1 MIAYS
6 EAVTA
11 VVVGLQGRL
20 VRVEVALAQ
29 GLPAWNLVGL
39 PDAQVAEARDRVR
52 AAVASTGRRWP
63 DVRITVGLSPASMPK
78 SGSGLDLAIAAAVLA
93 ASGQLPV
100 AAGDLRDALILGEL
114 GLDGR
119 VRPVRGALTML
130 VAAGRAGVRRAY
142 VPFGNA
148 GEAGLMPDME
158 VEPVRSLAHLA
169 ALLADD
175 AEAIAATEVVPAYSD
190 LVGDDAVAAPL
201 VAPLESV
208 DLNHVRGQP
217 LGRRAVEVAAA
228 GAHHLAIIGRP
239 GVGKTML
246 ATALAGVLPDLDT
259 AASLEVTS
267 VHATSGR
274 LNASQGLVR
283 RPPWYAP
290 HHSASAISLIGG
302 GTQDRPVPGQVTL
315 AHRGVL
321 LLDEAAEFDPHVLDS
336 LRQPLEAGTI
346 SIARAGMALTLPA
359 EFQLVMTTNP
369 CPCGL
374 WLDADPGEVCTCPP
388 ARRRRY
394 LARISGPLL
403 DRVEIQVVLSRPHRQ
418 DLSHELAGLPETGP
432 PDTGPPDTGPRVAG
446 PRVTEMDGTRPISEV
461 PGRSVEIR
469 QRVERARAAAADR
482 WQRLL
487 DSESA
492 SMISNARVP
501 ADLLALAGW
510 RREAESRLDA
520 LARSGESTRGVQ
532 RVRRVA
538 WTLAD
543 LAGRDLPTV
552 EDVEEAIVLRHGL
565 LRATGTGSESAFRD
579 GVWAWR
585 QTGSQVVMPTD
596 DGDCTCSAA
605 EPVSSSSYLGA
616 PRRPPATSPPPR
628 QEVAR

>member
-1 MIAYS
+1 MIAYA
-6 EAVTA
+6 EAVSA

-29 GLPAWNLVGL
+29 GLPTWNLVGL
-39 PDAQVAEARDRVR
+39 PDTQVAEARDRVR
-52 AAVASTGRRWP
+52 AAMASTGLRWP
-63 DVRITVGLSPASMPK
+63 EHRITVGLSPASMPK
-78 SGSGLDLAIAAAVLA
+78 SGPGLDLAIAAAVLA

-100 AAGDLRDALILGEL
+100 AAGDLRGALILGEL

-130 VAAGRAGVRRAY
+130 VAAGRAGVQRAY
-142 VPFGNA
+142 VPHGNA
-148 GEAGLMPDME
+148 GEAGLMPEMR
-158 VEPVRSLAHLA
+158 VEPVRSLAHLV

-175 AEAIAATEVVPAYSD
+175 PERIAATEVVPACPD
-190 LVGDDAVAAPL
+190 LVSGDTTPAPF
-201 VAPLESV
+201 APSLEAN
-208 DLNHVRGQP
+208 DLGHVRGQP

-228 GAHHLAIIGRP
+228 GGHHLAIIGRP

-246 ATALAGVLPDLDT
+246 ATALAGVLPDLDP

-274 LNASQGLVR
+274 LNAAQRLVR

-321 LLDEAAEFDPHVLDS
+321 LLDEAAEFDPHVLDA

-374 WLDADPGEVCTCPP
+374 WLDADPGEVCTCSP

-403 DRVEIQVVLSRPHRQ
+403 DRVELQVVLSKPHR
-418 DLSHELAGLPETGP
+418 DDMSDVLTGATGDPEGSAGS
-432 PDTGPPDTGPRVAG
+432 DHV
-446 PRVTEMDGTRPISEV
+446 
-461 PGRSVEIR
+461 R
-469 QRVERARAAAADR
+469 QQAENARAGAADR
-482 WQRLL
+482 WRRLA
-487 DSESA
+487 DSA
-492 SMISNARVP
+492 SAPWISNARVP
-501 ADLLALAGW
+501 AEVLMLARWDRA
-510 RREAESRLDA
+510 AERRLDA
-520 LARSGESTRGVQ
+520 AARAGESTRGVQ

-543 LAGRDLPTV
+543 LAGRETPAV
-552 EDVEEAIVLRHGL
+552 ENVEEAICLRQGL
-565 LRATGTGSESAFRD
+565 ARATG
-579 GVWAWR
+579 
-585 QTGSQVVMPTD
+585 
-596 DGDCTCSAA
+596 
-605 EPVSSSSYLGA
+605 PVSTPILQQSSWAARQSWRTVAIRIAAPHAQTKPQAAVRGPSCGDTTGPRGRVPGPLGVA
-616 PRRPPATSPPPR
+616 SSPGR
-628 QEVAR
+628 SGASR